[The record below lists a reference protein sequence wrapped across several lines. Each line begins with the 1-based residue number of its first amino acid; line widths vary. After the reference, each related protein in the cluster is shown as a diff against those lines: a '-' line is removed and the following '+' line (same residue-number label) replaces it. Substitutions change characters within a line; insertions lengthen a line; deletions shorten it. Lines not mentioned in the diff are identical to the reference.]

1 MRVHFGVPVS
11 RGRRLTIVLS
21 HNTGVAEHDVYIFA
35 CNMIGHH
42 YAHVQI
48 YKKKPAKI

>member
-11 RGRRLTIVLS
+11 RGRRLTVALS

-35 CNMIGHH
+35 CNVIGHH

-48 YKKKPAKI
+48 Y